1 VENVMSYYDDAVR
14 EYVWEHGRENK
25 DHAWIL
31 SPFDSW
37 HPNPFYTGPAEP
49 HPEDYQYEDM

>member
-1 VENVMSYYDDAVR
+1 MSYYDDAVR